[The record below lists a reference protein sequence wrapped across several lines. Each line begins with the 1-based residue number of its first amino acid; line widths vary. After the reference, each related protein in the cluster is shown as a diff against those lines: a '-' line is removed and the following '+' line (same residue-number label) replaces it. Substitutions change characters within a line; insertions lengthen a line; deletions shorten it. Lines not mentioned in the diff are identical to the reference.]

1 MAHWALKVDLAPEVE
16 AYKLGNLSIEE
27 LARKVVD
34 KLKATNWRA
43 FSPYPHTWDDNVER
57 LLQVETP
64 AQYEAAFEYIYDL
77 ADQDRV
83 WISTF

>member
-43 FSPYPHTWDDNVER
+43 FSPYPHTWDDSVER

-83 WISTF
+83 WISTH

>member
-1 MAHWALKVDLAPEVE
+1 VAHWALKVDLAGEVE

-34 KLKATNWRA
+34 KFKATNWRS
-43 FSPYPHTWDDNVER
+43 FSPYPHTWDDTIDR
-57 LLQVETP
+57 LLNVETP
-64 AQYEAAFEYIYDL
+64 AEYEAAFEYIYDL

-83 WISTF
+83 WISTY

>member
-1 MAHWALKVDLAPEVE
+1 MPHWALTVNLAGEVE
-16 AYKLGNLSIEE
+16 AYKRGDLSIEE

-34 KLKATNWRA
+34 KFKATNWRA
-43 FSPYPHTWDDNVER
+43 FSPYPHTWDDTIDR

-64 AQYEAAFEYIYDL
+64 AQYESAFEYIYDL

-83 WISTF
+83 WIETF

>member
-16 AYKLGNLSIEE
+16 AYKTGNLSIEE

>member
-1 MAHWALKVDLAPEVE
+1 MPYWALKVDLAPEVE

-34 KLKATNWRA
+34 QLKGSGWRA
-43 FSPYPHTWDDNVER
+43 FSPYPHTWDDTVDR
-57 LLQVETP
+57 LLQVET
-64 AQYEAAFEYIYDL
+64 ADEYDAAFEYIYDL

-83 WISTF
+83 WIETF

>member
-1 MAHWALKVDLAPEVE
+1 MAHWALKVDLAGEVRE
-16 AYKLGNLSIEE
+16 YKEGDLSIEE

-34 KLKATNWRA
+34 KFKATNWRT
-43 FSPYPHTWDDNVER
+43 FSPYPHTWDDAIDR

-83 WISTF
+83 WISTH

>member
-34 KLKATNWRA
+34 KLKATNWRT

-83 WISTF
+83 WINTF

>member
-16 AYKLGNLSIEE
+16 AYKLSNLSIEE

-34 KLKATNWRA
+34 KLKATNWRT

-83 WISTF
+83 WINTF